1 VSLIHSPGRVAVD
14 NTVARPRSSA
24 ARRFLLACMLLVFL
38 GFVALGSWQVKRLF
52 WKLDLI
58 ERVNLRVHAVATMA
72 PGQSAWSQVTTDSHE
87 YLHVQVSGTYLYD
100 KSVRVQASTVLGG
113 GYWLLTPLRGT
124 DGNFYFINRGFV
136 SGAVS
141 DSAAASDDGKPRT
154 VTGLL
159 RISEPV
165 GGFLRR
171 NDAGADRW
179 FSRDIRAIASMR
191 KLDASRVAPYF
202 IDAEAAPQEQ
212 GQESQMIAAGQPV
225 PGLTVVSFPN
235 SHLVYAFTWY
245 ALALMMAGAC
255 FWVVRDD
262 RRRRLQQAAT
272 LEQDHQDGKQGR

>member
-1 VSLIHSPGRVAVD
+1 
-14 NTVARPRSSA
+14 
-24 ARRFLLACMLLVFL
+24 MLVVFL
-38 GFVALGSWQVKRLF
+38 GFLALGSWQVKRLF

-58 ERVNLRVHAVATMA
+58 ERVNRRVHAVAAEA
-72 PGQSAWSQVTTDSHE
+72 PGQSVWPQVTADSHE
-87 YLHVQVSGTYLYD
+87 YLHVQVSGIYLYD

-113 GYWLLTPLRGT
+113 GYWLLTPLRAE

-136 SGAVS
+136 SAAVP
-141 DSAAASDDGKPRT
+141 DGAAAGDGGKRFT

-179 FSRDIRAIASMR
+179 FSRDIRAIATTR
-191 KLDASRVAPYF
+191 KLDPLRVAPYF
-202 IDAEAAPQEQ
+202 IDAEAAPEEL

-255 FWVVRDD
+255 FWVVRDE
-262 RRRRLQQAAT
+262 RRRCLPQAAT
-272 LEQDHQDGKQGR
+272 LDQDNNDGKQGR